1 MFSRTAKRPSVF
13 LAPID
18 ICGIYS
24 CLTRGLREIGCRADF
39 LSLGVDKN
47 GSWDASDSDLP
58 VRCFSRVH
66 SRVAE
71 DGFRDSS
78 WLAHNLHKIQY
89 VLVQVWLL
97 AWLLLTY
104 EIFILKSGVFI
115 GLWGFDIKLL
125 KLFRKKIVVIFQG
138 SDSRPPFMRPVFDG
152 ETPEDLLRVTRAT
165 KARVD
170 HAWSFADVIIDNPL
184 ASHNHAGR
192 CCLYQTVGIVIDEE
206 KLQPGRLAATANDMA
221 DHDAVRI
228 LHAPSAPE
236 LKGTDRIRAGIADL
250 QKKGY
255 QIEYVEIS
263 GRPNYQVLQEIVRSD
278 IVIDE
283 LYSDLHGAVFA
294 TEACAFGKPVIVCGY
309 GKKHL
314 DRFVPASTSL
324 PTVFIA
330 SDEFEIGLERLI
342 NDADRWS
349 TIGDAAAKFFSD
361 FASGGPA
368 AERLLTIATGQ
379 APTEWFFDPLEV
391 VYVEGVGAERP
402 KIAANI
408 AKLVDAYGPDALML
422 DHHPA
427 LRDAVLEFMREHRP
441 TAQLD
446 VA

>member
-1 MFSRTAKRPSVF
+1 MFSRTAKRPAVF

-47 GSWDASDSDLP
+47 GSWDDSDSDLP

-66 SRVAE
+66 RRVADE
-71 DGFRDSS
+71 GFRDSS
-78 WLAHNLHKIQY
+78 WLAHNIHKIQY

-97 AWLLLTY
+97 AWVLLTY
-104 EIFILKSGVFI
+104 EVFILKSGLFI

-125 KLFRKKIVVIFQG
+125 KLFRKKVVVIFQG
-138 SDSRPPFMRPVFDG
+138 SDSRPPFMRPVVDG
-152 ETPEDLLRVTRAT
+152 EAPEDLLRRTGET

-184 ASHNHAGR
+184 ASHNHANR

-206 KLQPGRLAATANDMA
+206 KLQPGRVAAAANDPT
-221 DHDAVRI
+221 DDDAVRI

-236 LKGTDRIRAGIADL
+236 LKGTDRIRTCISDL
-250 QKKGY
+250 RQKGY
-255 QIEYVEIS
+255 QIDYVEIS
-263 GRPNYQVLQEIVRSD
+263 GRPNSEVLQEIVRSD

-294 TEACAFGKPVIVCGY
+294 TEACAFGKPVIVGGY

-314 DRFVPASTSL
+314 DRFVPAPTSL
-324 PTVFIA
+324 PTVFVA
-330 SDEFEIGLERLI
+330 SDEFEVGLERLI
-342 NDADRWS
+342 NDADRWNQ
-349 TIGDAAAKFFSD
+349 IGDAAAVFFTD
-361 FASGGPA
+361 YASGGPA
-368 AERLLTIATGQ
+368 AERLLRIAAGE
-379 APTEWFFDPLEV
+379 APTEWFFDPLDV
-391 VYVEGVGAERP
+391 VYVEGVGAERS

-441 TAQLD
+441 ATQLD